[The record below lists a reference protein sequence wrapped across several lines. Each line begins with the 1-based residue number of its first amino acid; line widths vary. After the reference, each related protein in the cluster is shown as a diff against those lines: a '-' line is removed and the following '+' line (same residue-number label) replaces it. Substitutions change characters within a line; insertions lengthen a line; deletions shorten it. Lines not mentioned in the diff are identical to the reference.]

1 MREKF
6 IITVTNN
13 IEGCPIVKYLDP
25 ICSNVVIGTNIFS
38 DIVALPHSI
47 KKNKFFLNIH
57 SLRFCFFS
65 RLSSAFF
72 LFAR

>member
-1 MREKF
+1 MVKMNFSHCSQPLVRLRLGKIQNKF
-6 IITVTNN
+6 NLV
-13 IEGCPIVKYLDP
+13 E
-25 ICSNVVIGTNIFS
+25 S
-38 DIVALPHSI
+38 LPHSI

-57 SLRFCFFS
+57 SLRFWFFS